1 MTNKPGIKS
10 NDPIPQR
17 LRAIRIA
24 QGFDHAK
31 EFAEFLEVSAERYGN
46 IEAGSSELSKKIAFR
61 IVDKVPGMTLDWLFL
76 KSRDGLN
83 PALHQRLEVA
93 AVQVAEEHRSR
104 LASARRRS
112 SGRRV

>member
-1 MTNKPGIKS
+1 MTNKPGAKS
-10 NDPIPQR
+10 NEPIPQR

-24 QGFDHAK
+24 QNFKTAK
-31 EFAEFLEVSAERYGN
+31 EFAAFLELSAESYGN
-46 IEAGSSELSKKIAFR
+46 VEAGLSKLSKKIAFR

-93 AVQVAEEHRSR
+93 AVQVAEEHRTR
-104 LASARRRS
+104 LASARRRAA
-112 SGRRV
+112 RP